1 MENELKQIN
10 QIKFRKIPLE
20 CKPLCDTLIFNLE
33 TPEVTKALL
42 NELNKNNIGTKNVPD
57 AIEWHFAT
65 YWDHMINNFDL
76 SLSEL
81 QETLKKSSDILS
93 RSIAIPIMV
102 KDTEEVL
109 IHKSKIIKNFFN
121 N

>member
-1 MENELKQIN
+1 M
-10 QIKFRKIPLE
+10 
-20 CKPLCDTLIFNLE
+20 
-33 TPEVTKALL
+33 L
-42 NELNKNNIGTKNVPD
+42 NELNKIILEQKCTRCNDGIS
-57 AIEWHFAT
+57 T
-65 YWDHMINNFDL
+65 YWDHMINFDL

-109 IHKSKIIKNFFN
+109 IHKSKIIKNFQ
-121 N
+121 